1 MLIFSNK
8 AQVVRRVLAMV
19 AVLAIIATACSSSA
33 DVASETVDDADVPE
47 DASPDSSDVE
57 APEPDV
63 EEPEPDLEAEADESE
78 DETDEEPTE
87 DAGSDTDV
95 VIEGSVEAD
104 PLSFEGQ
111 WTTIQG
117 ADLLGCEGGSV
128 NERRVDPS
136 STAMTL
142 RCEQGG
148 SGSLVGSYE
157 PFAGSA
163 EWILAVTEGDFV
175 DLSGGGQWTGAA
187 NQDFPG
193 GEFRLEL
200 DLEVGQVAVPL
211 AAHDRIV
218 QFPQSECLEG
228 FLTSDGLAEYGNAG
242 DALERL
248 DLVSGELTAHG
259 APPSECAWWL
269 GDIDL
274 GRRVAL
280 STDNGPS
287 TIWFGPFDGDFEI
300 ERTFIEPVSLL
311 NRSLR
316 GNRLV
321 LRQFNSGSV
330 ILVDATTG
338 EDVGDEFPGSFLDG
352 RDSTG
357 AVISADGELIAFGG
371 ADVVSQAGVML
382 LVTAETGEEFAQV
395 ELPIPPVAAAF
406 DPSGEAL
413 IAALADGSIVTVDL
427 TSFEITS
434 TIATD
439 STERLVALG
448 VRSDGLI
455 VAATESGAFLADRVE
470 GPTGDEIAI
479 KLVGTARIR
488 PDGGISTLVPT
499 QVFEHYEIDG

>member
-1 MLIFSNK
+1 M
-8 AQVVRRVLAMV
+8 
-19 AVLAIIATACSSSA
+19 
-33 DVASETVDDADVPE
+33 
-47 DASPDSSDVE
+47 
-57 APEPDV
+57 
-63 EEPEPDLEAEADESE
+63 
-78 DETDEEPTE
+78 
-87 DAGSDTDV
+87 
-95 VIEGSVEAD
+95 
-104 PLSFEGQ
+104 
-111 WTTIQG
+111 
-117 ADLLGCEGGSV
+117 
-128 NERRVDPS
+128 
-136 STAMTL
+136 
-142 RCEQGG
+142 
-148 SGSLVGSYE
+148 
-157 PFAGSA
+157 
-163 EWILAVTEGDFV
+163 
-175 DLSGGGQWTGAA
+175 
-187 NQDFPG
+187 
-193 GEFRLEL
+193 
-200 DLEVGQVAVPL
+200 
-211 AAHDRIV
+211 
-218 QFPQSECLEG
+218 
-228 FLTSDGLAEYGNAG
+228 
-242 DALERL
+242 
-248 DLVSGELTAHG
+248 
-259 APPSECAWWL
+259 WL

-371 ADVVSQAGVML
+371 ADVVSQAGVMF
-382 LVTAETGEEFAQV
+382 LVTAETGEELTQV
-395 ELPIPPVAAAF
+395 ELPVPPVAAAF
-406 DPSGEAL
+406 DPSGDAL

-455 VAATESGAFLADRVE
+455 VAATESGAFLADRVV
-470 GPTGDEIAI
+470 GPTGDEITI

-488 PDGGISTLVPT
+488 PDGGISTIVPT
-499 QVFEHYEIDG
+499 QIFEYYEIDG